1 MHHPGLAPYEKS
13 RFAVLGD
20 FRVGRR
26 PFLSLNDPTRRSE
39 MKAITT
45 LFVVG
50 MFVTT
55 VAMADDVDDVKATIR
70 GHFDAV
76 NSGDVAAYTPYYAN
90 QGSAFGGELLE
101 RISVEQRKNNF

>member
-1 MHHPGLAPYEKS
+1 
-13 RFAVLGD
+13 
-20 FRVGRR
+20 
-26 PFLSLNDPTRRSE
+26 

-55 VAMADDVDDVKATIR
+55 LAMADDVDDVKATIR

-76 NSGDVAAYTPYYAN
+76 NSGDVASYTPYYAN
-90 QGSAFGGELLE
+90 QGERLRWRRTPGEALC
-101 RISVEQRKNNF
+101 

>member
-1 MHHPGLAPYEKS
+1 
-13 RFAVLGD
+13 
-20 FRVGRR
+20 
-26 PFLSLNDPTRRSE
+26 

-55 VAMADDVDDVKATIR
+55 LAMGDDVDDVKATIR
-70 GHFDAV
+70 GHFNAV

-90 QGSAFGGELLE
+90 QGSAFSGGELLE
-101 RISVEQRKNNF
+101 RLSVEQRKNNFQTGVDSGL